1 MSERLEFILIA
12 VLLALQPATWLARLA
27 LAHLP

>member
-12 VLLALQPATWLARLA
+12 VLLALGPLVWLARLA